1 MPLDSY
7 ANLQGAVLDWLARP
21 GDPLVAPAVP
31 DMITMFEEEARDRLQ
46 TRFTEKV
53 VTITPDPNSDTIPL
67 PLDYGQVRSIWINTN
82 YGRRHFTY
90 QTPRNMDENLFYL
103 AGYPAAFT
111 VEGLNLRIVGNAGNT
126 PDPINIGYLSGIIPL
141 SNTVATNWLLQQYPS
156 AYLWGTLAYAAPY
169 IGDDPRAQ
177 MWLAGR
183 ETAIERIR
191 LADRR
196 AKYPAGLMIQTDVM
210 RAGRGGSGG
219 QSPIPPTPPPGPP
232 TGGISP
238 ADGATVTLTDTTP
251 VYVNNAT
258 TLSSLTFK
266 LPPPPGANLL
276 LEISFRNPVTVLSI
290 QDYNGVA
297 IPNTPT
303 NAYGPGSG
311 LEFRYVTGT
320 GWVYWK

>member
-1 MPLDSY
+1 
-7 ANLQGAVLDWLARP
+7 
-21 GDPLVAPAVP
+21 
-31 DMITMFEEEARDRLQ
+31 
-46 TRFTEKV
+46 
-53 VTITPDPNSDTIPL
+53 
-67 PLDYGQVRSIWINTN
+67 
-82 YGRRHFTY
+82 
-90 QTPRNMDENLFYL
+90 MDENLFYL

-111 VEGLNLRIVGNAGNT
+111 IEGLNLRIVGNAGDT

-210 RAGRGGSGG
+210 RAGRGGSGS
-219 QSPIPPTPPPGPP
+219 QSPIPPAPPPGPP

-238 ADGATVTLTDTTP
+238 ADGAIVTLTDTTP
-251 VYVNNAT
+251 IYVNNPAT
-258 TLSSLTFK
+258 LASLTFK

>member
-7 ANLQGAVLDWLARP
+7 SNLQITVLDWLARP

-31 DMITMFEEEARDRLQ
+31 DMVTMFEEEARDRLQ

-53 VTITPDPNSDTIPL
+53 ITITPDPNSDTIPL
-67 PLDYGQVRSIWINTN
+67 PLDYGQLRSIWINTN

-90 QTPRNMDENLFYL
+90 QTPRNLDENLFYL

-111 VEGLNLRIVGNAGNT
+111 IEGLNLRIVGNAGDT
-126 PDPINIGYLSGIIPL
+126 PDPINIGYLSGIAPL
-141 SNTVATNWLLQQYPS
+141 SDTVPTNWLLQQYPS

-210 RAGRGGSGG
+210 RAGRGGGV
-219 QSPIPPTPPPGPP
+219 SPIPSADGDSTVAMKVI
-232 TGGISP
+232 TP
-238 ADGATVTLTDTTP
+238 ADGATVTLTDETAI
-251 VYVNNAT
+251 YVDNPTRLN
-258 TLSSLTFK
+258 LLIFR
-266 LPPPPGANLL
+266 LPPPPGANFVLP
-276 LEISFRNPVTVLSI
+276 ISFLNPVTTLQI
-290 QDYNGVA
+290 NDYNGVA